1 MLNSKTISRRTALKG
16 FGTAVAL
23 PLLESLAVAAPA
35 ASTAATGA
43 PRRLAFIYVP
53 NGVNMPAWMPK
64 GGDGKLT
71 ELTGTLEPLNPF
83 KGHVNVLSG
92 LTCDKARANGDG
104 PGDHAR
110 AMSAFLT
117 GRQARKTHGADIRVG
132 ISADQHVA
140 NVVGDKTRYPSLELG
155 IERGGSTGNCD
166 SGYSCA
172 YSHNLSWRAES
183 TPNSKEV
190 DPKAVFDRLFNGVDP
205 KELAEARAKRE
216 LYNKSVLDFVMED
229 AKGLS
234 STLGSGDQK
243 KLDEY
248 LSSVRDVEV
257 QIKKA
262 KEALKSPP
270 PKPDM
275 KAPERHEDKYWRER
289 PLEHI
294 RLMCDLMVIAFQ
306 TDLTRVV
313 TLPFA
318 NEGSNRGY
326 KFIEVPEGHHDLSH
340 HGNDSKKLE
349 KIAKINKFHMEQFAY
364 LIGKMKAVKEPNGS
378 TLLDNVMVV
387 YGSGNGDGNR
397 HNHDDLPI
405 LLVGKGGGTIEGGR
419 HLTFPRR
426 ADTPLTNLFLALFER
441 MGAPAKKFGDST
453 GVLKI

>member
-1 MLNSKTISRRTALKG
+1 MKKSLSRRTILRG
-16 FGTAVAL
+16 LGTAIAL
-23 PLLESLAVAAPA
+23 PWLESLASAAPTA
-35 ASTAATGA
+35 GTAAVSA
-43 PRRLAFIYVP
+43 PRRLAFVYVP
-53 NGVNMPAWMPK
+53 NGVNVTEWRPK
-64 GGDGKLT
+64 AAGALE
-71 ELTGTLEPLNPF
+71 ELTGTLEPLEPY
-83 KGHVNVLSG
+83 KGYVNVLSG
-92 LTCDKARANGDG
+92 LACDKARANGDG

-132 ISADQHVA
+132 VSADQHVA
-140 NVVGDKTRYPSLELG
+140 GVIGDKTRFPSLELG

-172 YSHNLSWRAES
+172 YSHNLSWRGES

-190 DPKAVFDRLFNGVDP
+190 NPKAVFERLFSGTDP

-248 LSSVRDVEV
+248 LDSVREVE
-257 QIKKA
+257 QRIQKT
-262 KEALKSPP
+262 KEALKVPP
-270 PKPDM
+270 PKTDM
-275 KAPERHEDKYWRER
+275 TAPEAQTANYWKDH
-289 PLEHI
+289 PLDHI
-294 RLMCDLMVIAFQ
+294 RLMCDLMVLAFQ

-318 NEGSNRGY
+318 NEGSNRAY
-326 KFIEVPEGHHDLSH
+326 KAIEVPEGHHDLSH

-364 LIGKMKAVKEPNGS
+364 LVGKMKAVKEPNGAS
-378 TLLDNVMVV
+378 LLDNVMVV

-397 HNHDDLPI
+397 HNHDELPI
-405 LLVGKGGGTIEGGR
+405 LLVGKGGGSIESGR
-419 HLTFPRR
+419 HVVIPRR
-426 ADTPLTNLFLALFER
+426 PEVPLTNLFLALFER
-441 MGAPAKKFGDST
+441 MGAPTKSFGDST